1 MQAHLYEFRIAASY
15 DKWIFHGEEDDF
27 VDTGGFNVG
36 GLHMNHEDE
45 TNIEDEGADEMVCYY
60 PGCVV
65 NGVRYLVT
73 SRDTQ
78 QTTQNSEVMV
88 SGEHDNLEISF
99 YGVLISI
106 VELVYLFGHRGV
118 VGYIQEKDVLEVQD
132 EHVFYQRNESCN
144 TVLRVQHDDLESE
157 LFHRDD
163 INADVIEDPSLHEER
178 MVTTQNM
185 DDFIC
190 NEDEEN
196 ETIDDYCSDEINE
209 LQSKDDSNL
218 DHNIT

>member
-45 TNIEDEGADEMVCYY
+45 TNIEDEGADEMYDLMHDML
-60 PGCVV
+60 GS
-65 NGVRYLVT
+65 T
-73 SRDTQ
+73 SKDRVFTETLPNYNADLMS
-78 QTTQNSEVMV
+78 TTYKENIET
-88 SGEHDNLEISF
+88 LK
-99 YGVLISI
+99 
-106 VELVYLFGHRGV
+106 
-118 VGYIQEKDVLEVQD
+118 KDVLEVQD